1 MSLSHPVN
9 HKLQVAEVAHAVA
22 AFRTQREYGDERARH
37 LLVAKREERL
47 VEHSNVSFSLVH
59 SWNVKHAVFA
69 SLPKFVALIVERHEL
84 ELHLHILSLYLVH
97 VACLLVALQGSVVGS
112 ALQGFYT
119 LGVLQSHIAVN
130 VDVHH
135 PFVMVLLSHR
145 NRLGKV
151 PVAEEIACTQ

>member
-9 HKLQVAEVAHAVA
+9 HKLQVAEVANAVA

-37 LLVAKREERL
+37 FLVAEREERL
-47 VEHSNVSFSLVH
+47 VEHSHVSFALVH
-59 SWNVKHAVFA
+59 SWNVEHAVFT
-69 SLPKFVALIVERHEL
+69 SLPKLVALVVERHEL
-84 ELHLHILSLYLVH
+84 KLHLPILSLHLVH
-97 VACLLVALQGSVVGS
+97 AACLLVALQGSVARS
-112 ALQGFYT
+112 ALQSLYT
-119 LGVLQSHIAVN
+119 LGVLHSHIAVN